1 MKRFLD
7 KKERF
12 FALFGGVLMELSK
25 KEIMLEEKRLDDT
38 VDIIRNKISELGQ
51 ELYDREDKVLE
62 FKKFMW
68 DNRSDMDPTEMK
80 SMMSSSDLEINM
92 MINKGEYLQK
102 LFKIQNNPYFGSIIF
117 DDGKNVD
124 EVYIGITHVV
134 DNKNKYYVHD
144 WRSPICSLFYDY
156 EVGPCSYMAPVGRI
170 DGDIKRKRQYTI
182 KDGKLFHVF
191 DNNINIDDE
200 LLQEVLANESNNK
213 MKNIVNTIQMEQNRV
228 IRNTDDKNLIV
239 QGIAGS
245 GKTSV
250 ALHRIA
256 FLLYK
261 ISNLNSNN
269 VLIFSPNKVFSEYIS
284 NVLPELGEDN
294 TMQTT
299 INDFLDM
306 EIKEFKK
313 VESFTAFIERSYKN
327 IDDFDFIKYKQ
338 SDIIYEDIDNYIDN
352 MCSNAKF
359 MDDLFNRDYSYRKDE
374 LNYMLS
380 VRYNKF
386 PLCERIK
393 FISEKISEVNFDG
406 KLNKARTI
414 EKQLYERLN
423 IDRDLIRIYI
433 DFFDSR
439 YCKIKRDLSYIKNNK
454 NMIYYD
460 DACLYVYM
468 KCKLFGY
475 NYNTYIK
482 QIVIDEAQDYGM
494 GQLKLIKKIF
504 KNAAYTILGDVNQT
518 INPYYK
524 YDSLEDLTKIFDDS
538 KYIELTKTYRSSEEI
553 IEFSNRVLGL
563 DYVTAIRRGK
573 GVPVIEKREDN
584 LYEQLVSDIDEC
596 NKYGKSIAIVTKNDS
611 ECDKIYKLFKDMGIS
626 KIDNKTKKFN
636 RKFIV
641 VPVYMAKG
649 LEFDSVII
657 YTDKDNKYINSEKY
671 LYYVAITRAQHK
683 LIVYNQ

>member
-1 MKRFLD
+1 MPICSSDYL
-7 KKERF
+7 
-12 FALFGGVLMELSK
+12 
-25 KEIMLEEKRLDDT
+25 LEEKRLDDT
-38 VDIIRNKISELGQ
+38 IDIIRSKISELGQ
-51 ELYDREDKVLE
+51 ELYDRDDKVLE

-68 DNRSDMDPTEMK
+68 DNRSDMDPTELK
-80 SMMSSSDLEINM
+80 TMMSSNDLEISM
-92 MINKGEYLQK
+92 MMKKGEYLQK

-117 DDGKNVD
+117 NDGKITD
-124 EVYIGITHVV
+124 EVYIGITHVT
-134 DNKNKYYVHD
+134 DDKNKYYVHD

-156 EVGPCSYMAPVGRI
+156 EVGPCSYMAPMGKI
-170 DGDIKRKRQYTI
+170 SGNIERKRQYTI
-182 KDGKLFHVF
+182 KDAKLLHIF

-200 LLQEVLANESNNK
+200 LLQEVLANESNDK

-261 ISNLNSNN
+261 IDNLKSNN
-269 VLIFSPNKVFSEYIS
+269 VLIFSPNKIFSEYIS

-306 EIKEFKK
+306 EIKEFRK
-313 VESFTAFIERSYKN
+313 VESFTSFIERSYTN
-327 IDDFDFIKYKQ
+327 NEDFEFIKYKQ
-338 SDIIYEDIDNYIDN
+338 SDEIYEHIDKYIDN
-352 MCSNAKF
+352 MCSRARF
-359 MDDLFNRDYSYRKDE
+359 MDDLFNRDYSYTKSE
-374 LNYMLS
+374 LNSLLN

-393 FISEKISEVNFDG
+393 FMAEKISEVNFSG
-406 KLNKARTI
+406 KLGKAKTI
-414 EKQLYERLN
+414 EKELYERLN
-423 IDRDLIRIYI
+423 IDRDIVKIYI
-433 DFFDSR
+433 DFFKSSFS
-439 YCKIKRDLSYIKNNK
+439 KINRDISYIKDNK
-454 NMIYYD
+454 NLLNYD
-460 DACLYVYM
+460 DACLFVYM
-468 KCKLFGY
+468 RCKLFGY

-494 GQLKLIKKIF
+494 GQLKLISKIF
-504 KNAAYTILGDVNQT
+504 KNASYTILGDVNQT

-553 IEFSNRVLGL
+553 IEFSNKVLGL
-563 DYVTAIRRGK
+563 DYVTAIRRGTNI
-573 GVPVIEKREDN
+573 PVDIREEDN
-584 LYEQLVSDIDEC
+584 LYEQLVSDIDLC
-596 NKYGKSIAIVTKNDS
+596 NKIGKSLAIVTKNDS
-611 ECDKIYKLFKDMGIS
+611 ECDRIYKLLKNTDIS
-626 KIDNKTKKFN
+626 KIDNNSKKFN
-636 RKFIV
+636 RKFVV

-657 YTDKDNKYINSEKY
+657 YTDKMNKYTDSEKY

>member
-1 MKRFLD
+1 
-7 KKERF
+7 
-12 FALFGGVLMELSK
+12 MELSK
-25 KEIMLEEKRLDDT
+25 SEIITEEKRLDKT
-38 VDIIRNKISELGQ
+38 IEIIRGRISELGQ
-51 ELYDREDKVLE
+51 ELYDRDDKVLE

-68 DNRSDMDPTEMK
+68 DNRSDMDPTELK
-80 SMMSSSDLEINM
+80 TMMSSNDLEISM
-92 MINKGEYLQK
+92 MMNKGEYLQK

-117 DDGKNVD
+117 NDGKNKD
-124 EVYIGITHVV
+124 EVYIGITHVL
-134 DNKNKYYVHD
+134 DDKNRYYVHD

-156 EVGPCSYMAPVGRI
+156 EVGSCSYIAPMGKI
-170 DGDIKRKRQYTI
+170 SGNIERKRQYTI
-182 KDGKLFHVF
+182 KEGKLLHIF

-200 LLQEVLANESNNK
+200 LLQEVLANESNDK

-261 ISNLNSNN
+261 IDNLKSNN
-269 VLIFSPNKVFSEYIS
+269 ILIFSPNKVFSEYIS

-313 VESFTAFIERSYKN
+313 VESFTSFIERSYTS
-327 IDDFDFIKYKQ
+327 IDDYEFIKYKQ
-338 SDIIYEDIDNYIDN
+338 SDIIYEDIDKYIDN
-352 MCSNAKF
+352 MCSKVEFN
-359 MDDLFNRDYSYRKDE
+359 DDLFTRDYSYTKNE
-374 LNYMLS
+374 LNYMLNI
-380 VRYNKF
+380 RYSKF

-393 FISEKISEVNFDG
+393 FMAEKISEVNFNG
-406 KLNKARTI
+406 KLGKAKTV
-414 EKQLYERLN
+414 EKQLYERINIRLDLITIYIEFFKSRYSR
-423 IDRDLIRIYI
+423 IDRDI
-433 DFFDSR
+433 
-439 YCKIKRDLSYIKNNK
+439 SYIRNNK
-454 NMIYYD
+454 EIIGYD

-482 QIVIDEAQDYGM
+482 QIVIDEAQDYNM
-494 GQLKLIKKIF
+494 GQLRLISRIF
-504 KNAAYTILGDVNQT
+504 KNASYTILGDVNQT

-524 YDSLEDLTKIFDDS
+524 YDSLECLGKIFDDS
-538 KYIELTKTYRSSEEI
+538 KYIELTKTYRSTNEI
-553 IEFSNRVLGL
+553 IEFSNHVLGL
-563 DYVTAIRRGK
+563 NYVSAIRRG
-573 GVPVIEKREDN
+573 GNIPVLERQEDN
-584 LYEQLVSDIDEC
+584 LYDQLINDIEEC
-596 NKYGKSIAIVTKNDS
+596 RMYGKSLAIITKNDS
-611 ECDKIYKLFKDMGIS
+611 ECDKIYKLLKNTEIS
-626 KIDNKTKKFN
+626 KIDNNSKKFN
-636 RKFIV
+636 RKFVV

-657 YTDKDNKYINSEKY
+657 YTDKMNKYIDSEKY

>member
-1 MKRFLD
+1 
-7 KKERF
+7 
-12 FALFGGVLMELSK
+12 MELSN
-25 KEIMLEEKRLDDT
+25 KEIRLEEKRLDDT
-38 VDIIRNKISELGQ
+38 IDIIRNKISELGQ
-51 ELYDREDKVLE
+51 ELYDRDDKVLE

-68 DNRSDMDPTEMK
+68 DNRSDMDPTELK
-80 SMMSSSDLEINM
+80 SMMSDNDLEISM
-92 MINKGEYLQK
+92 MIAKGEYLQK

-117 DDGKNVD
+117 DDGKERD
-124 EVYIGITHVV
+124 EVYIGITHVT
-134 DNKNKYYVHD
+134 DTKNKYYVHD

-156 EVGPCSYMAPVGRI
+156 EVGPCSYIAPMGKISGNI
-170 DGDIKRKRQYTI
+170 DRKRQYTI
-182 KDGKLFHVF
+182 KEGKLLHIF

-200 LLQEVLANESNNK
+200 LLQEVLANESSDK

-228 IRNTDDKNLIV
+228 IRNTDDKTLIV

-261 ISNLNSNN
+261 IDNLNSNN

-313 VESFTAFIERSYKN
+313 VESFTSFIERSYTTKN
-327 IDDFDFIKYKQ
+327 DFLFIKYKQ
-338 SDIIYEDIDNYIDN
+338 SDGIYNDIDKYIDN
-352 MCSNAKF
+352 MCSSVKF
-359 MDDLFNRDYSYRKDE
+359 MDDLFTRDYSYTKDE
-374 LNYMLS
+374 LNQMLN
-380 VRYNKF
+380 VRYRKF
-386 PLCERIK
+386 PICERIK
-393 FISEKISEVNFDG
+393 FMAEKISEVNFNGRLG
-406 KLNKARTI
+406 KAKTI
-414 EKQLYERLN
+414 EKQLYERVNL
-423 IDRDLIRIYI
+423 DRDLVKIYI
-433 DFFDSR
+433 DFFKSEFS
-439 YCKIKRDLSYIKNNK
+439 KMNRDLSYIKNNK
-454 NMIYYD
+454 NMLNYD

-494 GQLKLIKKIF
+494 GQLKLINKIF
-504 KNAAYTILGDVNQT
+504 KNASYTILGDVNQT

-524 YDSLEDLTKIFDDS
+524 YDSLEDLVSIFDKS
-538 KYIELTKTYRSSEEI
+538 KYIELTKTYRSTDEI
-553 IEFSNRVLGL
+553 IEFSNKVLGL
-563 DYVTAIRRGK
+563 DYVTAIRRG
-573 GVPVIEKREDN
+573 GNIPVTLRVEDN
-584 LYEQLVSDIDEC
+584 LYEQLVVDIEEC
-596 NKYGKSIAIVTKNDS
+596 KNYGKSLAIITKNDD
-611 ECDKIYKLFKDMGIS
+611 ECDKIYKLLKDTDIS
-626 KIDNKTKKFN
+626 RIDNNSKKFN
-636 RKFIV
+636 RKFVV

-657 YTDKDNKYINSEKY
+657 YTDKDNKFTDSEKY